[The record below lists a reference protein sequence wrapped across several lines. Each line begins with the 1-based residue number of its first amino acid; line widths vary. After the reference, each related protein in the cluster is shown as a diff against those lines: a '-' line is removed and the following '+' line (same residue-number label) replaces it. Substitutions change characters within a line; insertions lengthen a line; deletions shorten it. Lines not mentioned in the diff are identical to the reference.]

1 MLPYK
6 NKQKIEICIDEAGR
20 GCMAGPVYASAV
32 VWSPTVDSTGIRDS
46 KKLSKKKRKEKEQ
59 FIRENSIAYGIGSS
73 SAAEIDK
80 YNILEAT
87 YIAMHR
93 AVDEVI
99 KKLNLKEKDYDR
111 TVLLVDGKWFK
122 PYWTE
127 YGWIEHECIIKGDDT
142 YIGIA
147 AASILA
153 KVNHDKH
160 IENICKQFPN
170 DVAVYKWEKNMCYGT
185 AEHINAIK
193 ENGISQFHRK
203 TFGICANY

>member
-32 VWSPTVDSTGIRDS
+32 VWCPTVDSNGIKDS
-46 KKLSKKKRKEKEQ
+46 KKLSKKRRIEKEQ
-59 FIRENSIAYGIGSS
+59 FIRENAIAYGIGSS
-73 SAAEIDK
+73 SAEEIDK
-80 YNILEAT
+80 HNILEAT

-99 KKLNLKEKDYDR
+99 KKLKLKEKDYDN

-127 YGWIEHECIIKGDDT
+127 YGWIEHECIVKGDDT

-160 IENICKQFPN
+160 IEGICKEFSD

-193 ENGISQFHRK
+193 TYGISKFHRK